1 MKITHLKAENRFYS
15 ENYKTFEKLASEIKV
30 ELREKDELV
39 EKLSLENENYKRI
52 LESQNSNP
60 SQVIINYSMKN
71 FN

>member
-1 MKITHLKAENRFYS
+1 MKLTYKKAETRFYS
-15 ENYKTFEKLASEIKV
+15 ENYKAFERLANEIKI
-30 ELREKDELV
+30 ELQEKDELV
-39 EKLSLENENYKRI
+39 ERLSLENENYKRI